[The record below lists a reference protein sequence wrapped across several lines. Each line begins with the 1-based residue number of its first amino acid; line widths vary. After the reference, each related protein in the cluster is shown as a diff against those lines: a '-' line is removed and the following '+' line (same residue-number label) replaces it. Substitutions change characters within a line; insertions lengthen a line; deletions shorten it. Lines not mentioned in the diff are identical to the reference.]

1 AHWLKMGASIPKP
14 PKIFRVNWFRTNESG
29 RFLWPGF
36 GDNLRVLKWILGR
49 CDGRGSAIDTAL
61 GEVPTHDAIDRS
73 GLSVTD
79 ADMAELQNVDP
90 AEWGGAVATQEELIQ
105 MFGSHMPKEIIADH
119 DELAR
124 RINQAITPP
133 DLVGRDSGT

>member
-1 AHWLKMGASIPKP
+1 MGASVAKP
-14 PKIFRVNWFRTNESG
+14 PKIFRVNWFRTNEAG

-36 GDNLRVLKWILGR
+36 GDNLRVLKWILDR
-49 CDGRGSAIDTAL
+49 CAGDGPAVDTAL
-61 GEVPTHDAIDRS
+61 GEVPTVDAIDRS
-73 GLSVTD
+73 GLNVSD
-79 ADMAELQNVDP
+79 ADMTELLKVDP
-90 AEWGGAVATQEELIQ
+90 AEWVEAVQTQEELIQ
-105 MFGSHMPKEIIADH
+105 MFGNHMPKEIIAEH